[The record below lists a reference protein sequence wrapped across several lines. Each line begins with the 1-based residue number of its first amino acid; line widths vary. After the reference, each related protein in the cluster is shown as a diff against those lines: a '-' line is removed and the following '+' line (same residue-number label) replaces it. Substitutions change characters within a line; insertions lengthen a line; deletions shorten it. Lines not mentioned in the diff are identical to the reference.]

1 MQGVLMKNT
10 NQEGLKYQKLY
21 NWAHTLITSGVI
33 KNMDKF
39 PSETSLQKKFG
50 YSRQTVRTALQQL
63 EEEGMITRV
72 RGSGTYVSYVG
83 QTADEELP
91 RVGLLLSYY
100 SEYLFPDVYDGIE
113 SSLREKG
120 YRIDVA
126 VTKNR
131 LNDEAIYLEAMLKN
145 NVSGLIIEGSK
156 SAFPNP
162 NIRLYEEIKKRNIP
176 TIFIHNHY
184 ENVPFDSVEMSDT
197 RAAYELTKIL
207 IENGHRK
214 IGGIL
219 KYDDM
224 QGIARYKGFIQCLTD
239 YGVKYDDDH
248 IRWYST
254 RNMEEKFSKKGMMH
268 FYRNTRD
275 CTALLIYN
283 DEVARTYLEFLE
295 ERGIH
300 VPEDL
305 SVVSFDDAELLENT
319 NVQLLSAIHPK
330 NKLGRITGNHL
341 LRMME
346 DEDWQTKNYA
356 YRFPVKMNEGN
367 SVRKI

>member
-1 MQGVLMKNT
+1 MKNT

-33 KNMDKF
+33 KSMDKF

-63 EEEGMITRV
+63 EEEGLITRV
-72 RGSGTYVSYVG
+72 RGSGTYVSYEG
-83 QTADEELP
+83 QLIDDNRP
-91 RVGLLLSYY
+91 QVGLLLSYY
-100 SEYLFPDVYDGIE
+100 SEYLFPEVYDGIE
-113 SSLREKG
+113 SSLSEKG
-120 YRIDVA
+120 YRIGVA

-131 LNDEAIYLEAMLKN
+131 LNDEAAYLEGMLKN
-145 NVSGLIIEGSK
+145 NVSGLIIEGSR

-184 ENVPFDSVEMSDT
+184 ENMAFDSVETSDT
-197 RAAYELTKIL
+197 RAAYELTRIL
-207 IENGHRK
+207 IEHGHRK

-224 QGIARYKGFIQCLTD
+224 QGIARYKGFIQCMSD
-239 YGVKYDDDH
+239 YGIKYDDDC

-254 RNMEEKFSKKGMMH
+254 REMEDKFSKKGLAH
-268 FYRNTRD
+268 IYRHTRE

-283 DEVARTYLEFLE
+283 DEVAWVYLEFLE

-305 SVVSFDDAELLENT
+305 SVVSFDDAELQDT
-319 NVQLLSAIHPK
+319 TDIKLLSAIHPK
-330 NKLGRITGNHL
+330 NKMGRITGNHL
-341 LRMME
+341 LRMMD
-346 DEDWQTKNYA
+346 DENWQTKNYA
-356 YRFPVKMNEGN
+356 YRFPAKLNDGN
-367 SVRKI
+367 SVRKL

>member
-1 MQGVLMKNT
+1 MKNT

-50 YSRQTVRTALQQL
+50 YSRQTVRTAL
-63 EEEGMITRV
+63 
-72 RGSGTYVSYVG
+72 
-83 QTADEELP
+83 
-91 RVGLLLSYY
+91 
-100 SEYLFPDVYDGIE
+100 
-113 SSLREKG
+113 
-120 YRIDVA
+120 RIGVA
-126 VTKNR
+126 ITKNR
-131 LNDEAIYLEAMLKN
+131 LNDEAAYLEGMLKN
-145 NVSGLIIEGSK
+145 NVSGLIIEGSR

-184 ENVPFDSVEMSDT
+184 ENMAFDSVEMSDT
-197 RAAYELTKIL
+197 RAAYELTRIL
-207 IENGHRK
+207 IEHGHRK

-224 QGIARYKGFIQCLTD
+224 QGIARYKGFIQCMSD
-239 YGVKYDDDH
+239 YGIKYDDDC

-254 RNMEEKFSKKGMMH
+254 REMEDKFSKKGLAH
-268 FYRNTRD
+268 IYRHTRE

-283 DEVARTYLEFLE
+283 DEVAWVYLEFLE

-305 SVVSFDDAELLENT
+305 SVVSFDDAEDT
-319 NVQLLSAIHPK
+319 TDIKLLSAIHPK

-341 LRMME
+341 LRMMD
-346 DEDWQTKNYA
+346 DENWQTKNYA
-356 YRFPVKMNEGN
+356 YRFPAKLNDGN
-367 SVRKI
+367 SVRKL